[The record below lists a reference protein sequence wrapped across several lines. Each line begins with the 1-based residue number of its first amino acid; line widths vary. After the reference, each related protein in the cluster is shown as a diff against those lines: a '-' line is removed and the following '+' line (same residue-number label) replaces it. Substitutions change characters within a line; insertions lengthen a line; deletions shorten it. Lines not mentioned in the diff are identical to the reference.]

1 MADQRFAPNVPSTR
15 VRVTT
20 IAVAIGALFAI
31 SSALATAGDAKGTL
45 TYKARTANLKYA
57 YLVKGPD
64 MVSKQPIRRLI
75 LSATDLSAK
84 ISGCKTMSCADSD
97 LNEGLSVN
105 FDSGPRLNY
114 WMVMNNQKIQ
124 YSGTL
129 KPEVLKTTANDG
141 KRIAGKLTFDDAGA
155 GGPKVDIEFD
165 AALTKELTAP

>member
-1 MADQRFAPNVPSTR
+1 MTKTHPDHSRTMTVIISVVLGVTCALSAP
-15 VRVTT
+15 
-20 IAVAIGALFAI
+20 
-31 SSALATAGDAKGTL
+31 LAAASDTKGTL
-45 TYKARTANLKYA
+45 AYKTRTADLKYA

-64 MVSKQPIRRLI
+64 AVSKQTIRRLI
-75 LSATDLSAK
+75 LSATDLGAK
-84 ISGCKTMSCADSD
+84 IAACKTMSCTDSD

-114 WMVMNNQKIQ
+114 WMVLNGQKIQ

-129 KPEVLKTTANDG
+129 KPEVLKTTANDA

-165 AALTKELTAP
+165 ATLTKEVTAP

>member
-1 MADQRFAPNVPSTR
+1 MHDPSVFSMLPR
-15 VRVTT
+15 RLF
-20 IAVAIGALFAI
+20 AVAVGA
-31 SSALATAGDAKGTL
+31 ALAIAPLLAAASDAKGTL
-45 TYKARTANLKYA
+45 AYKTRTADLKYA

-64 MVSKQPIRRLI
+64 AVSKQTIRRLI
-75 LSATDLSAK
+75 LSATDLGAK
-84 ISGCKTMSCADSD
+84 IAACKTMSCTDSD

-114 WMVMNNQKIQ
+114 WMVLNGQKIQ

-129 KPEVLKTTANDG
+129 KPEVLKTTANDA

-165 AALTKELTAP
+165 ATLTKEVTAP